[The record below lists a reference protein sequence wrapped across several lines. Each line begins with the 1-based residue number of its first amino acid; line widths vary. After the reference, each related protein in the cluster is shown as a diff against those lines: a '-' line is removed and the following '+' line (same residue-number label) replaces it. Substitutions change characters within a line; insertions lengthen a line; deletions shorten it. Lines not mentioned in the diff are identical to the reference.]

1 MEPQRY
7 GPFPY
12 TPIIDRPKLSWPGG
26 ARLALWVVPNIE
38 FFPFDENVPGGIG
51 RAPDV
56 INWSPRD
63 YGCRIG
69 IFRIMEVLKKH
80 GVRGT
85 VALNSEVCDEHPR
98 IIEECIKL
106 DWEFMGHNQSN
117 SRTFNEVPDDDQRQV
132 VLDTFARIEA
142 ATGSRPLG
150 WLGAGLAENWNTLDY
165 LVEAGCRY
173 VCDFVNDDQ
182 PYLMDIGGKQLVSI
196 PYSSECNDFGAFMR
210 MGRTPEQFEST
221 LKRQFDVLYEEGA
234 ESGRV
239 MAICIH
245 PFLIG
250 VPHRI
255 RALDAALDYICGH
268 DHVWRATGSEIIDH
282 YLASGATF

>member
-1 MEPQRY
+1 
-7 GPFPY
+7 
-12 TPIIDRPKLSWPGG
+12 
-26 ARLALWVVPNIE
+26 
-38 FFPFDENVPGGIG
+38 
-51 RAPDV
+51 
-56 INWSPRD
+56 
-63 YGCRIG
+63 
-69 IFRIMEVLKKH
+69 
-80 GVRGT
+80 
-85 VALNSEVCDEHPR
+85 
-98 IIEECIKL
+98 
-106 DWEFMGHNQSN
+106 MGHNQSN

-132 VLDTFARIEA
+132 VLDTFARIEQ

-234 ESGRV
+234 SSGRV